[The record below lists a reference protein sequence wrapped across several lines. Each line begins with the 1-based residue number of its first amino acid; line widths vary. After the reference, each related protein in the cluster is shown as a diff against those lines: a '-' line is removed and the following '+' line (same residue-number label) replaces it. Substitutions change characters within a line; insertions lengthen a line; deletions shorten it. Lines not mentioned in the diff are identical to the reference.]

1 MPLLTELGSRGSAS
15 AINMPLQGQRL
26 DAARAIGNPCRHLH
40 DMIKKQIA
48 GFTALVVLTTGLL
61 QSEQTIAAELPS
73 TGLVLWLDAAAASS
87 LTLTNGLV
95 DSWRNQAPGFQNQF
109 KSRKD
114 HYPRYLNAAESGLRP
129 ALRFDGRAD
138 VLADG
143 QFNHPMKKWTLA
155 VVAAPFPSN
164 TGGGL
169 VTGCSA
175 HGNDYDPG
183 FTVDLFQTTSR
194 FNSLSVEGAGRL
206 AGQVNQL
213 TASFLLGGL
222 HVIVVERDQEEI
234 RVRVD
239 GEKQMTR
246 PVRPATTQ
254 VGALRIGA
262 RMYDGKERQYFS
274 GLISQVLLYERILP
288 PAEIAMI
295 EATLKV
301 GDKERQAGEALAASP
316 TATSPLNRAA
326 VVKPAK
332 LLEQWPAIEVF
343 LKTPA
348 AQRVIN
354 TIENP
359 LVGLPIRTDLRQAIA
374 LSVEH
379 LTSLFDRD
387 RADEPF
393 FYSNRRE
400 DGIGEMHHS
409 LNIGIPH
416 VVGRCLLGILA
427 AEEATGLPIQSDGVE
442 VLRRYCKQSFDDPNH
457 LNSYVDPQRDNQ
469 RFIEFH
475 SMREGLYGL
484 VCLIAQRDD
493 PWARAEAERM
503 LQSLEAMTDP
513 EGRWSADLAYQ
524 KGFAKRLEGVSIMNA
539 ARMVDP
545 LLKYHR
551 LTKSALA
558 LKLAAGYAR
567 QGLKTGFT
575 EDGHFAPMACSSGHI
590 HSITSSLSGII
601 DYAIFAADQQMLDQ
615 CLRVMRAGVPEYFS
629 SWGWGDEVM
638 PEHPADVIGRGEIN
652 QTGDIIRAALLLGA
666 AVDSSYYDLAERF
679 LRGMLLSAQHRER
692 ELSRILKDALNP
704 PNDSQRNVLRR
715 SIGGYAMQFPNDRMS
730 QGDWPISTLDITSGA
745 VHAMSECWNSM
756 IQSTGNVT
764 RVNLLFDCRN
774 KYFEIFSHLPLCGQL
789 NFIANTNNVLM
800 VRIPPWVDAKTIR
813 LSVNREVRPVELKS
827 GYIVIDRLKPGAQ
840 GCVTFDVPCKV
851 EKESV
856 DGTEY
861 TTTWVGNQL
870 INISPRGTESPLP
883 F

>member
-856 DGTEY
+856 DGAEY

>member
-1 MPLLTELGSRGSAS
+1 MMNR
-15 AINMPLQGQRL
+15 
-26 DAARAIGNPCRHLH
+26 
-40 DMIKKQIA
+40 QIA
-48 GFTALVVLTTGLL
+48 SIIAALVALTTGLL
-61 QSEQTIAAELPS
+61 QLEQVNAAELPS
-73 TGLVLWLDAAAASS
+73 KGLVLWLDSADAAS
-87 LTLTNGLV
+87 LKLTNGHV
-95 DSWRNQAPGFQNQF
+95 ASWRNKAPDCQNQF
-109 KSRKD
+109 KSRQD
-114 HYPRYLNAAESGLRP
+114 HYPRYLNAAESGMRP
-129 ALRFDGRAD
+129 ALRFDGRGD

-143 QFNHPMKKWTLA
+143 QFDHQMRTWTLA
-155 VVAAPFPSN
+155 VVAAPFASN

-169 VTGCSA
+169 VTGCTA
-175 HGNDYDPG
+175 QGNDYDPG
-183 FTVDLFQTTSR
+183 FTVDLFETASR

-206 AGQVNQL
+206 AGQANQL
-213 TASFLLGGL
+213 TTSFLLGGL

-239 GEKQMTR
+239 GGKQMTR

-254 VGALRIGA
+254 VDALRIGA

-274 GLISQVLLYERILP
+274 GLISQVVLYDRILP
-288 PAEIAMI
+288 PAEIAMV
-295 EATLKV
+295 EDTLKV
-301 GDKERQAGEALAASP
+301 GDKEREAGEALAASP
-316 TATSPLNRAA
+316 TAANPLSRAG

-332 LLEQWPAIEVF
+332 LVEQWPAVEVF
-343 LKTPA
+343 LKTAA
-348 AQRVIN
+348 AQRVIS

-359 LVGLPIRTDLRQAIA
+359 LEGLPIRTDLREAIA

-387 RADEPF
+387 RADEPY
-393 FYSNRRE
+393 FYSNRKE
-400 DGIGEMHHS
+400 DGTGEMHHS
-409 LNIGIPH
+409 VNIGIPH
-416 VVGRCLLGILA
+416 VVGRCLLGVLA
-427 AEEATGLPIQSDGVE
+427 AEEATGIPVSSDGVE
-442 VLRRYCKQSFDDPNH
+442 VLRCYCKQSFDDPNH
-457 LNSYVDPQRDNQ
+457 LNSYVDPKRDNQ

-475 SMREGLYGL
+475 NTREGLYGL

-503 LQSLEAMTDP
+503 LQSLAAMTDP
-513 EGRWSADLAYQ
+513 EGRWSAELAYQ

-551 LTKSALA
+551 ITKSALA
-558 LKLAAGYAR
+558 LKLASGYAR
-567 QGLKTGFT
+567 QGLKTGFAD
-575 EDGHFAPMACSSGHI
+575 DGHFTPMARSSGHI

-601 DYAIFAADQQMLDQ
+601 DYAIITGAQKMLDQ
-615 CLRVMRAGVPEYFS
+615 CLRIMREGVPEYFS

-638 PEHPADVIGRGEIN
+638 PEHPANVIGRGEIN
-652 QTGDIIRAALLLGA
+652 QTGDIIRSALLLGA
-666 AVDSSYYDLAERF
+666 AVDSTYYDLAERY
-679 LRGMLLSAQHRER
+679 LRGMVLPTQHRER
-692 ELSRILKDALNP
+692 ELSRILKDVRNP
-704 PNDSQRNVLRR
+704 TNDSQCNVLRR
-715 SIGGYAMQFPNDRMS
+715 SIGGYAMQLPNDRMR

-745 VHAMSECWNSM
+745 VHAMSECWSSM

-774 KYFEIFSHLPLCGQL
+774 KDFEIFSHLPLYGRL

-800 VRIPPWVDAKTIR
+800 VRMPPWVDRKTIQ
-813 LSVNREVRPVELKS
+813 LSVSRELRPVKLKS
-827 GYIVIDRLKPGAQ
+827 GYVIIDGLKAGAQ

-851 EKESV
+851 ERETV

-870 INISPRGTESPLP
+870 ISISPRGLEDPLP